1 MLRFNRMVGA
11 PDIHANCVIL
21 RVTYQ
26 WQRGQRTSRPYCAM
40 AHTVVYLLTYLLL
53 GLAPANLPT
62 KPTYGRRAFS
72 VAGPMGWNSMDSIS
86 IKSLWRSNGFSK
98 MAAVRHLDFLKL
110 NFNGRTA
117 VEGSLFASPYQIS

>member
-62 KPTYGRRAFS
+62 KPTYGPD
-72 VAGPMGWNSMDSIS
+72 GLELYGLYI
-86 IKSLWRSNGFSK
+86 
-98 MAAVRHLDFLKL
+98 H
-110 NFNGRTA
+110 
-117 VEGSLFASPYQIS
+117 

>member
-53 GLAPANLPT
+53 GQAPANLPT

-86 IKSLWRSNGFSK
+86 IKSILILAF
-98 MAAVRHLDFLKL
+98 VV
-110 NFNGRTA
+110 FNPGDLYYL
-117 VEGSLFASPYQIS
+117 G